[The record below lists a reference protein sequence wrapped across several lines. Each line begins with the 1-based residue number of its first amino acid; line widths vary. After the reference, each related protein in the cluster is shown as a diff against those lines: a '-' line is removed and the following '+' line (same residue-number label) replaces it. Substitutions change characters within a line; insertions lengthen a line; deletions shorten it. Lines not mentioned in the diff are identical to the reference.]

1 MPIYIKYV
9 YRYIFVVNRFRKNK
23 EGESVE
29 NIKIGDIVTRNS
41 DNNNI
46 LFYVE
51 DIIKLCGNNIGN
63 KFLKPTKNIKILVKN
78 KKIFFTPNYD
88 LP

>member
-51 DIIKLCGNNIGN
+51 DIIKSKANQ
-63 KFLKPTKNIKILVKN
+63 TWR
-78 KKIFFTPNYD
+78 
-88 LP
+88 